1 MAFNKENFYQ
11 EGNSQEFFFT
21 RTNPL
26 ANPANAEILKIEK
39 SGCCGTELPL
49 VAEYG
54 YNGMAQTFEIDF
66 SSPTSTIDSRYVKV
80 VVTDGQGNF
89 ATAVGTGTVGD
100 LSVDVSNLDVSV
112 TWTVSVVIE
121 VNENAAVNC
130 PCIVEYTFPYLSFA
144 GTVTVDTTTLY
155 AARIALFEADG
166 TTPVADGG
174 AYDLGT
180 FPDGGTTEDF
190 RVVIANNGAS
200 VLTISSVSFTGDV
213 LSFTLPQYAGVVYP
227 GGTITLSGK
236 VDASGIAGSYTGT
249 ITINSDAV
257 NDPFTIDID
266 YTLA

>member
-227 GGTITLSGK
+227 GGTITLSGT